1 MGPTCHGL
9 QEQTPK
15 IDTLLSEGKTHD
27 QVLAAFVADYGQAV
41 LMSPPDKGFNRLA
54 WLLPYLAGLTGL
66 GTVIAVARRWSRAK
80 NGAREEPA
88 TVSAQRAG
96 EGDPALSERLD
107 DELRDLD

>member
-15 IDTLLSEGKTHD
+15 IDKYLAEGMDHD
-27 QVLAAFVADYGQAV
+27 QVLAAFVGEYGQQV

-54 WLLPYLAGLTGL
+54 WLFPYLAGLTGL
-66 GTVIAVARRWSRAK
+66 GTVIAVARRWSRNKTAQ
-80 NGAREEPA
+80 NGDAAA
-88 TVSAQRAG
+88 TAPVPNTGADS
-96 EGDPALSERLD
+96 ALSERLD